1 MKQVIVLIS
10 SIALGVAIAT
20 LIVGLKSQ
28 ATDIVGVAV
37 GQITTLSNG
46 L

>member
-20 LIVGLKSQ
+20 LIVGLKTQ

-37 GQITTLSNG
+37 AKMAALSATF
-46 L
+46 